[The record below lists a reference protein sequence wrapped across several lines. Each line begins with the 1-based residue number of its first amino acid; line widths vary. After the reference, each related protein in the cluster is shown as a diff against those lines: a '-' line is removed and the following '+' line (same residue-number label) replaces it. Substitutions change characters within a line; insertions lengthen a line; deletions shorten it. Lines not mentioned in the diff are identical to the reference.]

1 MRVVCLE
8 APVIRRLAPGL
19 LTAGVVVLA
28 DQLTKRWAQ
37 STLPGDPRV
46 VIDGF
51 LVFEYAENP
60 GSAFG
65 LLQDAG
71 QVIGVLAI
79 AISAFVVWM
88 MVGAARRVDVVALG
102 LVLGGALGNVVDRL
116 TRGDGFMDGRV
127 VDFVGLWFIPN
138 FNVAD
143 AAINVGVVMLLL
155 IALVVERRA

>member
-1 MRVVCLE
+1 VCLE
-8 APVIRRLAPGL
+8 APVTKRLAPGL
-19 LTAGVVVLA
+19 LAAGLIVLA

-37 STLPGDPRV
+37 ATLPGDPRIV
-46 VIDGF
+46 WDGF

-65 LLQDAG
+65 LFQDG
-71 QVIGVLAI
+71 GVVIGVLAI
-79 AISAFVVWM
+79 GISAFVLWM
-88 MVGAARRVDVVALG
+88 MTTVERRTDVVALG

-143 AAINVGVVMLLL
+143 AAINIGVAMLLI
-155 IALVVERRA
+155 IALFVERRA

>member
-1 MRVVCLE
+1 M
-8 APVIRRLAPGL
+8 IRRLAPGL
-19 LTAGVVVLA
+19 LAAGAIVLF

-37 STLPGDPRV
+37 AVLPGDPRV

-65 LLQDAG
+65 LFQDAG

-79 AISAFVVWM
+79 GISAFVVWM
-88 MVGAARRVDVVALG
+88 MVGAERRTDIVALG
-102 LVLGGALGNVVDRL
+102 LVLGGALGNVIDRL
-116 TRGDGFMDGRV
+116 TRGDGFLDGRV

-143 AAINVGVVMLLL
+143 AAINVGVAILLL
-155 IALVVERRA
+155 IAVFVERRA

>member
-1 MRVVCLE
+1 MRVVRLE

-19 LTAGVVVLA
+19 LAAGAIVLL

-37 STLPGDPRV
+37 AALPGDPRV

-65 LLQDAG
+65 LFQDAG

-79 AISAFVVWM
+79 GISVFVLWM
-88 MVGAARRVDVVALG
+88 MAGAERRIDTIALG
-102 LVLGGALGNVVDRL
+102 LVLGGALGNIVDRL
-116 TRGDGFMDGRV
+116 TRGDGFLDGRV

-143 AAINVGVVMLLL
+143 AAINIGVAMLLL
-155 IALVVERRA
+155 IALFVERRA

>member
-1 MRVVCLE
+1 M
-8 APVIRRLAPGL
+8 IRRLAPGL
-19 LTAGVVVLA
+19 LAAGAIVLF

-37 STLPGDPRV
+37 AVLPGDPRV

-65 LLQDAG
+65 LFQDAG

-79 AISAFVVWM
+79 GISAFVVWM
-88 MVGAARRVDVVALG
+88 MTTTERRTDLLALG
-102 LVLGGALGNVVDRL
+102 LVLGGALGNVIDRL
-116 TRGDGFMDGRV
+116 TRGDGFLDGRV

-143 AAINVGVVMLLL
+143 AAINVGVAILLL
-155 IALVVERRA
+155 IAVFVERRA

>member
-1 MRVVCLE
+1 M
-8 APVIRRLAPGL
+8 IRRLAPGL
-19 LTAGVVVLA
+19 LAAGIVVLV

-37 STLPGDPRV
+37 SALPGDPRV

-51 LVFEYAENP
+51 LVLEYAENP

-65 LLQDAG
+65 LFRDAG
-71 QVIGVLAI
+71 PVIGVLAVG
-79 AISAFVVWM
+79 ISVFVVWM
-88 MVGAARRVDVVALG
+88 MVGAERRLDVVALG

-127 VDFVGLWFIPN
+127 VDFLGLWVIPN

-143 AAINVGVVMLLL
+143 AAINIGVAILLL
-155 IALVVERRA
+155 VAVFVERRA

>member
-1 MRVVCLE
+1 M
-8 APVIRRLAPGL
+8 IKRLAPGL
-19 LTAGVVVLA
+19 LAAGLIVLA

-37 STLPGDPRV
+37 SALPGDPRIV
-46 VIDGF
+46 WDGF

-65 LLQDAG
+65 LFRDGG

-79 AISAFVVWM
+79 GISAFVIWM
-88 MVGAARRVDVVALG
+88 MTTTERRTDLVALG
-102 LVLGGALGNVVDRL
+102 LVLGGALGNVIDRL

-127 VDFVGLWFIPN
+127 VDFVGLWVIPN

-143 AAINVGVVMLLL
+143 AAINVGVVVLLL
-155 IALVVERRA
+155 MALFVERRA

>member
-1 MRVVCLE
+1 MRVVRLE

-19 LTAGVVVLA
+19 LAAGVVVLA

-37 STLPGDPRV
+37 ASLPGNPRV

-65 LLQDAG
+65 LFQDAG
-71 QVIGVLAI
+71 QVIGILAI
-79 AISAFVVWM
+79 AISVFVVWM
-88 MVGAARRVDVVALG
+88 MVGTERRLDLVALG
-102 LVLGGALGNVVDRL
+102 LVLGGALGNIVDRL

-143 AAINVGVVMLLL
+143 AAINVGVALLL
-155 IALVVERRA
+155 VVAIVMERRA